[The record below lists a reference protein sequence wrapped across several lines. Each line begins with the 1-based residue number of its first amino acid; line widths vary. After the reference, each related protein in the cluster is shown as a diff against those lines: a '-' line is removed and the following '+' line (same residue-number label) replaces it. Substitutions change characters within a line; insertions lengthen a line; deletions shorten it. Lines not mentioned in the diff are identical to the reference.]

1 MAMLRRLSEQDFYQ
15 VLEVGYDASSTE
27 IQSAYEQAREI
38 YSRDGLVSVSI
49 LSEHER
55 RRTYERIAE
64 AYQTLIAEE
73 SRRLYDESIGV
84 PRRPGSRGR
93 PVLDRVEKPERRE
106 TNDAREVRSAAPMDP
121 VVADAAPDER
131 EPRPSPAKVA
141 REPRSC
147 PIQLGLTDEA
157 SGEFLRTAREALGL
171 DLTTISEETKI
182 GCSMLEYI
190 ESERIDR
197 LPAAVYLR
205 NFTLQIARC
214 LGLDEEKVSRTY
226 LARIRRLQSNV

>member
-1 MAMLRRLSEQDFYQ
+1 MLRRLSEQDFYQ
-15 VLEVGYDASSTE
+15 VLEVGYDASPDE
-27 IQSAYEQAREI
+27 IQSAYEEAREI
-38 YSRDGLVSVSI
+38 YSREGLVSVSI
-49 LSEHER
+49 LSEPDR

-84 PRRPGSRGR
+84 PRRPSSRGR
-93 PVLDRVEKPERRE
+93 HAAERQESKEEKTAEAV
-106 TNDAREVRSAAPMDP
+106 T
-121 VVADAAPDER
+121 VADAVDSSEPEPDAVPDPGR
-131 EPRPSPAKVA
+131 PLPRPVRVSPEPRQ
-141 REPRSC
+141 C
-147 PIQLGLTDEA
+147 PVQLGLTEEA
-157 SGEFLRTAREALGL
+157 SGDFLRTAREALGL

-182 GCSMLEYI
+182 GRSMIEYI
-190 ESERIDR
+190 ETERLDR

-226 LARIRRLQSNV
+226 LARIRRLQSNG